1 MRSSEPLGSE
11 IHDHSLIRFVSTV
24 FEIVITVEE
33 LRGDRTPLIHDSEQA
48 FFKHI
53 CCVVTKPK

>member
-1 MRSSEPLGSE
+1 MGSE